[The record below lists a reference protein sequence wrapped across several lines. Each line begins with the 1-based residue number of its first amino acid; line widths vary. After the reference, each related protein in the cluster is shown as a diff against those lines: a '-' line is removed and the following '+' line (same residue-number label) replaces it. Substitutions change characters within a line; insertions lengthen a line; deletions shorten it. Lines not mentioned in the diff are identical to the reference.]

1 MSQKVFKCQNDK
13 NAGGRV
19 IITGMRPGD
28 EKWF

>member
-28 EKWF
+28 KKWF